1 MVKETKLRPIR
12 LWLYKVFVKWLP
24 ETRLFGLKSALLRW
38 AGAKVGRNV
47 RINSSATFLGNGALD
62 IGDDVWVGV
71 ECLFVSSSPAKIT
84 IGPHCDIAPRV
95 MFHTGSHTI
104 TPDGEHIGGAGYNS
118 SVTLGSGCWVGAR
131 SLILPGVS
139 IADKTIV
146 AAGAVVTKSC
156 PEKCSLIAGV
166 PGKVVKKYV

>member
-84 IGPHCDIAPRV
+84 IGPHCDIGPRV
-95 MFHTGSHTI
+95 TFLTGSHTI
-104 TPDGEHIGGAGYNS
+104 TPEGEHIGGVGYNS
-118 SVTLGSGCWVGAR
+118 PVTVGSGCWVGAR

-146 AAGAVVTKSC
+146 AAGAVVAKSC
-156 PEKCSLIAGV
+156 GEKCSLIAGV